1 MRAAL
6 ILACV
11 ACCLASCSGDGDT
24 PTVAADLTASSATT
38 ASTSTTSA
46 STTTT
51 VPKGPYEVAT
61 EDRTLTGDDPPLFVR
76 TWTPVDDGA
85 GTRRLIVLAHGLAGE
100 PDKFDELSSA
110 WAEAGYVVAA
120 PRFPN
125 SSVTGGAQV
134 EGFTEQPA
142 LVTSVIDQLTDDPE
156 LRLDPDEVG
165 VAGLSLGGSTI
176 YALTTDPCC
185 TDPRIRGAAIFD
197 GLRPG
202 PFGDDPLVPNQVPVL
217 VLHCQQDF
225 VLPYAEHAVEGFARL
240 ADPAWLVSMPCNEHA
255 QPYEDDPS
263 AFDGLVEDLTLDLW
277 ASVLGHDAAAAG
289 RIANDVETDGRA
301 TVEVRAS

>member
-1 MRAAL
+1 MRAVL
-6 ILACV
+6 ILACLG
-11 ACCLASCSGDGDT
+11 CCLAACSADDQA
-24 PTVAADLTASSATT
+24 PTVAAEPQASSSTAT
-38 ASTSTTSA
+38 S

-51 VPKGPYEVAT
+51 TTPSGPYEVTA

-76 TWTPVDDGA
+76 IWTPEDGGS

-125 SSVTGGAQV
+125 SSVTGGARV
-134 EGFTEQPA
+134 DGFTEQPG

-202 PFGDDPLVPNQVPVL
+202 PFGDEPLVPNEAPVL
-217 VLHCQQDF
+217 VLHCEDDF
-225 VLPYAEHAVEGFARL
+225 VLPYAEHAVAGFDRL
-240 ADPAWLVSMPCNEHA
+240 AAPAWLVTMPCNEHA
-255 QPYEDDPS
+255 QPYEDDRS
-263 AFDGLVEDLTLDLW
+263 DFDGLVEDLTLDLW
-277 ASVLGHDAAAAG
+277 ASVLGHDAGAAD
-289 RIANDVETDGRA
+289 RIRADVEADGRA
-301 TVEVRAS
+301 TVEVKAS